1 LSREHEHHLA
11 QVRQGPRP
19 TQTRVCVMHK
29 DVSQPKTGKSSSA
42 DKTTTA
48 TTITETRREE
58 GQNRG
63 RNRHFQ
69 QRHTRR
75 NISNKK
81 VRIIEIDIHIERS
94 VKEGQ
99 NEHCDTRSEAPKTDR
114 KNLMPSQSAAAAAAA
129 AAAATTAIQQQTQKQ
144 VSKNYH
150 THACERPTQPS
161 KRNVLQRP
169 FLAQEVMVPSYLPSH
184 RPAARVVSHQPA
196 PLPHFPPSGV

>member
-1 LSREHEHHLA
+1 M
-11 QVRQGPRP
+11 RQGPRP

-29 DVSQPKTGKSSSA
+29 DVSQPKIGKSSSA

-48 TTITETRREE
+48 TTTTTETRREE

-99 NEHCDTRSEAPKTDR
+99 KEHFDTPSEAPKTDR

-129 AAAATTAIQQQTQKQ
+129 AAATTTATNAKT
-144 VSKNYH
+144 SK
-150 THACERPTQPS
+150 
-161 KRNVLQRP
+161 
-169 FLAQEVMVPSYLPSH
+169 
-184 RPAARVVSHQPA
+184 
-196 PLPHFPPSGV
+196 